1 MTKPT
6 IVLALAVLAGMACA
20 PKKATANPDGNKA
33 ACTEEAKECA
43 DGSSVA
49 REGPDCEFPAC
60 PGEGDAEA
68 EPDPSKTE
76 GEGDAEPAD
85 DADKSETPPAE
96 GE

>member
-6 IVLALAVLAGMACA
+6 IVLALAVLATTACA
-20 PKKATANPDGNKA
+20 PKKDTANPEGNKA
-33 ACTEEAKECA
+33 ACTEEAKQCA
-43 DGSSVA
+43 DGSTVA

-60 PGEGDAEA
+60 PGEGEGEA

-76 GEGDAEPAD
+76 GEGEAEPAG
-85 DADKSETPPAE
+85 DADETETPAE